1 MLGCGKGWRGDEGLV
16 GATILVVDDE
26 ELIQELLRFNLE
38 KEGYKVVIAK
48 EGRQALDLVAQEH
61 LDLIVLDLMLPGIDG
76 LEVCRQLRLNPKF
89 QELPVIMLTAKGE
102 ELDKVLGLELGAD
115 DYMTKPFSP
124 RELLARIKARLRR
137 VRNSEEDN
145 EIVYGELRLNIN
157 SFRVYIRGEEA
168 ELTPKEFELLR
179 MLVSRP
185 GRVYSRDELLE
196 HIWGYEYTGDTRT
209 VDVHVRHLRQKI
221 EIDPSNPD
229 YIETIRG
236 LGYRY
241 KGK

>member
-1 MLGCGKGWRGDEGLV
+1 MV
-16 GATILVVDDE
+16 ATILVVDDE
-26 ELIQELLRFNLE
+26 DLIQELLRFNLE
-38 KEGYKVVIAK
+38 KEGYEVIIAK
-48 EGRQALDLVAQEH
+48 DGRQALDLVAREK
-61 LDLIVLDLMLPGIDG
+61 LDLIVLDLMLPGLDG

-102 ELDKVLGLELGAD
+102 EIDKVLGLELGAD

-137 VRNSEEDN
+137 VRNSEEDK
-145 EIVYGELRLNIN
+145 ELVCGELRLNIN
-157 SFRVYIRGEEA
+157 NFRVYIRGEEA

-179 MLVSRP
+179 MLVTRP
-185 GRVYSRDELLE
+185 GKVYSRDELLE
-196 HIWGYEYTGDTRT
+196 HIWGYEYKGDTRT

-221 EIDPSNPD
+221 EIDSSNPD

-236 LGYRY
+236 LGYRF
-241 KGK
+241 KGL